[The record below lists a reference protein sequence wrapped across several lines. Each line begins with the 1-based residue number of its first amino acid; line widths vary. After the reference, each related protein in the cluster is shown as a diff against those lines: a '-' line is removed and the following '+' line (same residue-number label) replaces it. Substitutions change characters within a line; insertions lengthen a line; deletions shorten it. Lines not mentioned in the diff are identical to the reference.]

1 VSPLDL
7 SSFAM
12 AEPIDFFVEGDLDI
26 PTIDFFNDTLKTIRD
41 DGKRKFEI
49 PTIDM
54 VFVDDGEDDDE
65 LKTIYRLDDGMY
77 TTNAKRAKR
86 RKRRGKYR
94 PKMKFIP
101 FDQLKLDH

>member
-1 VSPLDL
+1 MDL

-12 AEPIDFFVEGDLDI
+12 ADAEIPIIDFFVDDIDI
-26 PTIDFFNDTLKTIRD
+26 PTINFVNDTLNTIRD

-54 VFVDDGEDDDE
+54 VFLDDGEDDDE
-65 LKTIYRLDDGMY
+65 LKTIYRLDDGTY
-77 TTNAKRAKR
+77 TTDAKRAKR

-101 FDQLKLDH
+101 LDQLK